1 MAYTYTDSEFEDI
14 TSRYEKGETLE
25 SIQVLYPSKSVASI
39 RMKLVKAG
47 VYVAKKAVVAK
58 QVSGKP
64 ITSMIAAPTPKPTTK
79 VGIVLAYKTAADAVG
94 LAPW

>member
-1 MAYTYTDSEFEDI
+1 MAYVYTEVEFDDI
-14 TSRYEKGETLE
+14 KQRYSDGETLE
-25 SIQVLYPSKSVASI
+25 AIQALHPSKSIASI

-47 VYVAKKAVVAK
+47 LYTAVARK

-79 VGIVLAYKTAADAVG
+79 AGIALAYKTAADAVG
-94 LAPW
+94 IAPF